1 MNHLIKNYV
10 SWKKTDI
17 SELTENVKSI
27 IKFQYDNLEFSI
39 SSQID
44 YLLPNSFSFH

>member
-10 SWKKTDI
+10 SWKKNDN

-27 IKFQYDNLEFSI
+27 IKFQYDNLKFSI
-39 SSQID
+39 SSQGD
-44 YLLPNSFSFH
+44 YLLPNSFSYN